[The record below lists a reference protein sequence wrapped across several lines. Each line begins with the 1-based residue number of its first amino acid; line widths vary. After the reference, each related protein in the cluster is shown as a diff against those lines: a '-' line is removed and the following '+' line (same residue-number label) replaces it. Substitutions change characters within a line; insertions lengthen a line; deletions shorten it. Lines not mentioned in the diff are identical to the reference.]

1 MKISKIMS
9 CFLSIALM
17 ATSLSCY
24 SVSAISSDV
33 DSFTIT
39 SNTTN
44 IETISVSNELY
55 FNSQYDY
62 IPVEIGLNS
71 GISLAGYDDDKY
83 YEIGDS
89 PIEFTIDDEQIA
101 KVSVVQGMSV
111 NILGVSVGETVLN
124 ARTPDGRTASIKVVV
139 KEAPSTSTTAV
150 WNDATTTTTTTAAN
164 ELYFNSQYGYV
175 PVEIGL
181 NSGIS
186 IAGYDD
192 DKFYEIGE
200 SPIEFTIDDEQIAK
214 ISVVQGISVNVLGV
228 SAGQTMLNAKAPDG
242 RTASIK
248 VVVRGASSTSTIA
261 VWDITTTTT
270 TTVAEVDSPL
280 ISVEDIL
287 SLAQKGDALSWG
299 DFEQYEHTNVGSGL
313 IVWEFNIKDDSSKLL
328 IGGGSLDENPVYIR
342 LQMSNGTTLDVRND
356 DLTSLYYDDGLF
368 MMGDVNADGDFT
380 ISDVVLLQKW
390 LLAVPDTNLANWKAA
405 DFCKDNKLDVFDLC
419 LMKRALIEQ
428 RISEGQPVLYC
439 EGEKI
444 GESDEK
450 GWYSTE
456 YSNVITDKQLKDNP
470 DILSRLDK
478 VNAKADE
485 LKSTQMI
492 DWKWGVEDYGE
503 DYLYLPYVDENGN
516 ADRILLCKFGWDCAW
531 LDDADV
537 QMLVSMLIG
546 NGYYAD
552 KTLFEYYIEDQ

>member
-1 MKISKIMS
+1 MKISKIMMS

-24 SVSAISSDV
+24 SVSAISSDGSDV

-44 IETISVSNELY
+44 IDTITVNNELY
-55 FNSQYDY
+55 FNSEYDY
-62 IPVEIGLNS
+62 VPVEVGLNT
-71 GISLAGYDDDKY
+71 GIELAGYDDVNF
-83 YEIGDS
+83 YEVGDS
-89 PIEFTIDDEQIA
+89 PIEFTVDDEKIA
-101 KVSVVQGMSV
+101 KIGIVQGVGV
-111 NILGVSVGETVLN
+111 NVLGVSAGETMLN
-124 ARTPDGRTASIKVVV
+124 AKVPDGRTASIKVIV
-139 KEAPSTSTTAV
+139 KDVPSTSTTAV
-150 WNDATTTTTTTAAN
+150 WNEAMTTTTTVSN
-164 ELYFNSQYGYV
+164 ELYFNSEYDYV

-181 NSGIS
+181 NTGIE

-192 DKFYEIGE
+192 EKFYEVGN

-214 ISVVQGISVNVLGV
+214 IGIVQGIGVNVLGV
-228 SAGQTMLNAKAPDG
+228 SAGQTILNAKAPDG

-248 VVVRGASSTSTIA
+248 VVVSGASSTSTTA
-261 VWDITTTTT
+261 VLDITTTTT
-270 TTVAEVDSPL
+270 TTVAEIDSP
-280 ISVEDIL
+280 I
-287 SLAQKGDALSWG
+287 
-299 DFEQYEHTNVGSGL
+299 
-313 IVWEFNIKDDSSKLL
+313 
-328 IGGGSLDENPVYIR
+328 
-342 LQMSNGTTLDVRND
+342 
-356 DLTSLYYDDGLF
+356 
-368 MMGDVNADGDFT
+368 MMGDVNNDGAFN

-390 LLAVPDTNLANWKAA
+390 LLAVPDTHLANWKAA
-405 DFCKDNKLDVFDLC
+405 DFCEDNALNVFDLC